1 MLHACGKHP
10 VLSFHDMWTCTFHD
24 MYLELDSILSHCAVE
39 ILLCPGLVHGV
50 LATALVEF

>member
-1 MLHACGKHP
+1 
-10 VLSFHDMWTCTFHD
+10 